1 MEKTSARKSMR
12 MIISVRLK
20 TKRTRALIYTP
31 KQLIMVKREKKK
43 KPKNHKTAL
52 FIRTVPSTAKKL
64 QVLTIYDTSG

>member
-1 MEKTSARKSMR
+1 MR

-31 KQLIMVKREKKK
+31 KQLRMVKREKKKK